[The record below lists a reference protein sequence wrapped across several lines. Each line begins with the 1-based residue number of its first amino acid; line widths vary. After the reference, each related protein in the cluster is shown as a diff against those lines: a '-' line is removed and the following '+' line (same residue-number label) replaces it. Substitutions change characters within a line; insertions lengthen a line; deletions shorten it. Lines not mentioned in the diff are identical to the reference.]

1 MSTDPNEKA
10 ITPVVTLSAL
20 PLKSFSRGESYASAD
35 NRVADAIGLTKLGAT
50 YSEVPPGKSGCP
62 YHVHHGVDEMFVILE
77 GQGRYR
83 FGDSTYEVRAGD
95 VLGAPRGRAEFAHKL
110 TNTGATPLKYLAVSS
125 VTTNDVLEYPDSGKL
140 MAVSDFGTDAEG
152 FHFIGRANTACGYWD
167 DEPDSAD

>member
-1 MSTDPNEKA
+1 MSTDNNEKPT
-10 ITPVVTLSAL
+10 TPVATLSAL
-20 PLKSFSRGESYASAD
+20 PLKPFSRGESYASAD

-50 YSEVPPGKSGCP
+50 YSEVPPGKSGYP

-83 FGDSTYEVRAGD
+83 FGDATYEVRAGD

-110 TNTGATPLKYLAVSS
+110 TNTGATPLKYLAISS
-125 VTTNDVLEYPDSGKL
+125 VATNDVLEYPDSGKL